1 MENFKCDF
9 LGDFQTLCPKYP
21 SFIFFANGYQKVIS
35 GFVAATVW
43 PMVENG
49 WLTCGRI
56 CTSMTSCCSSESG
69 SGRPAETVVS
79 PVVFISPLRWRW
91 LLERWLPTWDDKLP
105 LLLPLGWLLECWGCW
120 RMLQKSKQSI
130 NICVNPHQIAKSVT
144 NQLPWQHDGKAPL
157 DSLLDLL
164 KEQFWAFWWILR
176 ALKSPQ
182 KFRTQGCSS
191 ANFLG
196 SLNISGLKS
205 KSYYEISTSW
215 CHFLDFLCFWSSLKA
230 ILGFLDLWKKWK

>member
-1 MENFKCDF
+1 MAIK
-9 LGDFQTLCPKYP
+9 K
-21 SFIFFANGYQKVIS
+21 IIS
-35 GFVAATVW
+35 GFVCYCVW
-43 PMVENG
+43 QMQDG

-91 LLERWLPTWDDKLP
+91 LLERWFPTWDDKLP

-144 NQLPWQHDGKAPL
+144 NQLPWQHDGKG
-157 DSLLDLL
+157 SLL
-164 KEQFWAFWWILR
+164 R
-176 ALKSPQ
+176 
-182 KFRTQGCSS
+182 
-191 ANFLG
+191 
-196 SLNISGLKS
+196 
-205 KSYYEISTSW
+205 
-215 CHFLDFLCFWSSLKA
+215 A
-230 ILGFLDLWKKWK
+230 ILSFLDLWKNLTRVEITTKVSNTRLQLR

>member
-1 MENFKCDF
+1 MQD
-9 LGDFQTLCPKYP
+9 
-21 SFIFFANGYQKVIS
+21 
-35 GFVAATVW
+35 
-43 PMVENG
+43 G

-91 LLERWLPTWDDKLP
+91 LLERWFPTWDDKLP

-144 NQLPWQHDGKAPL
+144 NQLPWQHDGKG
-157 DSLLDLL
+157 SLLRAI
-164 KEQFWAFWWILR
+164 WAFLIFERILR

-182 KFRTQGCSS
+182 KFRTLGCSS

-196 SLNISGLKS
+196 SLGISGLKS
-205 KSYYEISTSW
+205 KSYYEILTFW
-215 CHFLDFLCFWSSLKA
+215 CQNETFEEFLQHCARRDVKAKLWLGPKSCFTINL
-230 ILGFLDLWKKWK
+230 L

>member
-1 MENFKCDF
+1 MQD
-9 LGDFQTLCPKYP
+9 
-21 SFIFFANGYQKVIS
+21 
-35 GFVAATVW
+35 
-43 PMVENG
+43 G

-157 DSLLDLL
+157 DSLLDIL

-182 KFRTQGCSS
+182 KFRIPGCSS
-191 ANFLG
+191 ANFLR
-196 SLNISGLKS
+196 SLGISGLKS
-205 KSYYEISTSW
+205 KSYYKILTFW
-215 CHFLDFLCFWSSLKA
+215 CHLWNLKTFEVAKSLGLLLFFLTAQQVMSFHPRKLRLTLHFPHDKTSDCMVFETTHTS
-230 ILGFLDLWKKWK
+230 